1 MEEQTKRMALLSLA
15 AVIVVGLVFAAIFY
29 FTSRK
34 PEATNSDVSMPNS
47 QAPVL
52 EIPTVEQQA
61 QQPVQKLS
69 APVSD
74 SKEAQLKRFCIDFI
88 ARFGTYST
96 DGNAMNLT
104 QLMPLMSGDLKVW
117 AEGRLANK
125 TVSEKFSGVV
135 TKALAAKIISQSA
148 NAAVVQVSTQRTYT
162 ENNEQRVVYE
172 DATVTLNNTS
182 GWRAE
187 SVTWNVRAE

>member
-1 MEEQTKRMALLSLA
+1 MALLSLA

-34 PEATNSDVSMPNS
+34 PEATNSDVSTPNS
-47 QAPVL
+47 QAPV
-52 EIPTVEQQA
+52 EIPTEQQA

-96 DGNAMNLT
+96 DGNSMNLI

-172 DATVTLNNTS
+172 DATVTLNNAS

>member
-1 MEEQTKRMALLSLA
+1 MEEQTKRMALLSVAALA
-15 AVIVVGLVFAAIFY
+15 VVGLVFAAIFY

-34 PEATNSDVSMPNS
+34 SAVLTPTAPAAEN
-47 QAPVL
+47 QAPAVV
-52 EIPTVEQQA
+52 PVEKVE
-61 QQPVQKLS
+61 PLQKLS

-96 DGNAMNLT
+96 DGNSANLT
-104 QLMPLMSGDLKVW
+104 QLMPLMSGELKIW

-125 TVSEKFSGVV
+125 TAPEKFSGVM

-148 NAAVVQVSTQRTYT
+148 TAAVVQVSTQRTYT
-162 ENNEQRVVYE
+162 EDNQQRVAYE
-172 DATVTLNNTS
+172 DATITLTNGS
-182 GWRAE
+182 GWHVE
-187 SVTWNVRAE
+187 SVTWKVRAE